1 MNFFSQQMNYGKPN
15 HSDSEQEENYKKKTS
30 RKKKSESES
39 DDDSG
44 GEGKETKRKRGR
56 PRTIK
61 REDVEGFNDAEIR
74 RLEQNLTITCSK
86 SKFFLLVYTFLTALK
101 SFVLKQFV
109 ERIKFFTKLKVFDSV
124 QSDSFPLVRS
134 VCVFSLDSNCMFVF
148 FWGLL
153 LLKRY

>member
-1 MNFFSQQMNYGKPN
+1 MNYGKPN

-74 RLEQNLTITCSK
+74 RLEQNLAITCSK
-86 SKFFLLVYTFLTALK
+86 FKFFLLVSIHFL
-101 SFVLKQFV
+101 QH
-109 ERIKFFTKLKVFDSV
+109 
-124 QSDSFPLVRS
+124 
-134 VCVFSLDSNCMFVF
+134 
-148 FWGLL
+148 
-153 LLKRY
+153 

>member
-1 MNFFSQQMNYGKPN
+1 MINFYPQQMNYGKPN
-15 HSDSEQEENYKKKTS
+15 HSDSEQEENYRKKTS

-74 RLEQNLTITCSK
+74 RLEQNFHCH
-86 SKFFLLVYTFLTALK
+86 
-101 SFVLKQFV
+101 
-109 ERIKFFTKLKVFDSV
+109 
-124 QSDSFPLVRS
+124 
-134 VCVFSLDSNCMFVF
+134 
-148 FWGLL
+148 LL
-153 LLKRY
+153 LN

>member
-1 MNFFSQQMNYGKPN
+1 MNYGKPT

-39 DDDSG
+39 DDESG

-74 RLEQNLTITCSK
+74 RLEQNFTITWSK
-86 SKFFLLVYTFLTALK
+86 FKFFLLVSKHFLQYWSLLYVTSLK
-101 SFVLKQFV
+101 GEFNFW
-109 ERIKFFTKLKVFDSV
+109 
-124 QSDSFPLVRS
+124 QS
-134 VCVFSLDSNCMFVF
+134 
-148 FWGLL
+148 
-153 LLKRY
+153 

>member
-1 MNFFSQQMNYGKPN
+1 MLVFSQQMNYGKPN

-74 RLEQNLTITCSK
+74 RSEQNFTITCSK
-86 SKFFLLVYTFLTALK
+86 TFKIFLLISIHLLQYQEVFYTEPVYWENL
-101 SFVLKQFV
+101 
-109 ERIKFFTKLKVFDSV
+109 VFDKAE
-124 QSDSFPLVRS
+124 
-134 VCVFSLDSNCMFVF
+134 
-148 FWGLL
+148 GL
-153 LLKRY
+153 

>member
-1 MNFFSQQMNYGKPN
+1 MTFRSDFGLLNIILLFRISTYYYELFSQQMNYGKPN

-39 DDDSG
+39 DDESG

-74 RLEQNLTITCSK
+74 RLEAELNYHLFKVQIPVASL
-86 SKFFLLVYTFLTALK
+86 YPFLT
-101 SFVLKQFV
+101 VLNWFI
-109 ERIKFFTKLKVFDSV
+109 ERISWLTMLE
-124 QSDSFPLVRS
+124 
-134 VCVFSLDSNCMFVF
+134 M
-148 FWGLL
+148 
-153 LLKRY
+153 YE

>member
-1 MNFFSQQMNYGKPN
+1 MNYGKPN

-39 DDDSG
+39 DDESG

-74 RLEQNLTITCSK
+74 RLEAEFNHHLFKVQI
-86 SKFFLLVYTFLTALK
+86 LVASLYPFLT
-101 SFVLKQFV
+101 VLNWFI
-109 ERIKFFTKLKVFDSV
+109 ERI
-124 QSDSFPLVRS
+124 SFLTM
-134 VCVFSLDSNCMFVF
+134 LEM
-148 FWGLL
+148 
-153 LLKRY
+153 YE

>member
-1 MNFFSQQMNYGKPN
+1 MNYGKPT

-39 DDDSG
+39 DDESG

-74 RLEQNLTITCSK
+74 RLEQNFTITSSK
-86 SKFFLLVYTFLTALK
+86 FKFFLLVSKHFLQYWSLLYGTSLMGE
-101 SFVLKQFV
+101 FNFW
-109 ERIKFFTKLKVFDSV
+109 
-124 QSDSFPLVRS
+124 QS
-134 VCVFSLDSNCMFVF
+134 
-148 FWGLL
+148 
-153 LLKRY
+153 

>member
-1 MNFFSQQMNYGKPN
+1 MNYGKPN

-39 DDDSG
+39 EDDSG

-74 RLEQNLTITCSK
+74 RLELNVTFTCSK
-86 SKFFLLVYTFLTALK
+86 FKFFLLVSMHFL
-101 SFVLKQFV
+101 Q
-109 ERIKFFTKLKVFDSV
+109 
-124 QSDSFPLVRS
+124 
-134 VCVFSLDSNCMFVF
+134 CHFSLLYLTKSVYWENLIFDKAKGVWLCVMRQLF
-148 FWGLL
+148 FG
-153 LLKRY
+153 

>member
-1 MNFFSQQMNYGKPN
+1 MTFYQQMNYGKPAN
-15 HSDSEQEENYKKKTS
+15 SDSEQEGRSKKARG

-74 RLEQNLTITCSK
+74 RFELNG
-86 SKFFLLVYTFLTALK
+86 F
-101 SFVLKQFV
+101 
-109 ERIKFFTKLKVFDSV
+109 
-124 QSDSFPLVRS
+124 
-134 VCVFSLDSNCMFVF
+134 
-148 FWGLL
+148 GLL
-153 LLKRY
+153 LFLGWGGGSGAFSNL

>member
-1 MNFFSQQMNYGKPN
+1 MLFFSKQMNYGKPN

-74 RLEQNLTITCSK
+74 RLEQNFTITF
-86 SKFFLLVYTFLTALK
+86 SKFTVILLVSIHFSSTEFL
-101 SFVLKQFV
+101 
-109 ERIKFFTKLKVFDSV
+109 
-124 QSDSFPLVRS
+124 
-134 VCVFSLDSNCMFVF
+134 
-148 FWGLL
+148 
-153 LLKRY
+153 Y

>member
-1 MNFFSQQMNYGKPN
+1 MNYGKPAN
-15 HSDSEQEENYKKKTS
+15 SDSEQEGRSKKAKG

-74 RLEQNLTITCSK
+74 RFELK
-86 SKFFLLVYTFLTALK
+86 MVLVYCLFRVGGGGK
-101 SFVLKQFV
+101 
-109 ERIKFFTKLKVFDSV
+109 
-124 QSDSFPLVRS
+124 
-134 VCVFSLDSNCMFVF
+134 
-148 FWGLL
+148 WGIQ
-153 LLKRY
+153 

>member
-1 MNFFSQQMNYGKPN
+1 MLSLFQQMNYGKPN

-74 RLEQNLTITCSK
+74 RLACTE
-86 SKFFLLVYTFLTALK
+86 LVCRENCIYKPAK
-101 SFVLKQFV
+101 
-109 ERIKFFTKLKVFDSV
+109 D
-124 QSDSFPLVRS
+124 
-134 VCVFSLDSNCMFVF
+134 VCVYNKTASLWSDQFLFSQT
-148 FWGLL
+148 
-153 LLKRY
+153 

>member
-1 MNFFSQQMNYGKPN
+1 MNYGKPAN
-15 HSDSEQEENYKKKTS
+15 SDSEQEGRSKKARG

-74 RLEQNLTITCSK
+74 RFELSC
-86 SKFFLLVYTFLTALK
+86 F
-101 SFVLKQFV
+101 
-109 ERIKFFTKLKVFDSV
+109 
-124 QSDSFPLVRS
+124 
-134 VCVFSLDSNCMFVF
+134 
-148 FWGLL
+148 GLL
-153 LLKRY
+153 LFLGWGGGGVSGAFSNL

>member
-1 MNFFSQQMNYGKPN
+1 MNYGKPAN
-15 HSDSEQEENYKKKTS
+15 SDSEQEGRSKKARG

-74 RLEQNLTITCSK
+74 RFELNG
-86 SKFFLLVYTFLTALK
+86 F
-101 SFVLKQFV
+101 
-109 ERIKFFTKLKVFDSV
+109 
-124 QSDSFPLVRS
+124 
-134 VCVFSLDSNCMFVF
+134 
-148 FWGLL
+148 GLL
-153 LLKRY
+153 LFWGGGGRSVTYDLQL